1 MASGLWG
8 YLPYVIA
15 IWVFLW
21 GAYGV
26 ATSRNLVHVVMCV
39 ALCQT
44 STYLVLLAVG
54 YREGG
59 TAPVLVDARPGQPMV
74 DPVVQALCLTEVVV
88 EATVMALM
96 LALVVQAHR
105 RRGSLDPAQLASMK
119 G

>member
-1 MASGLWG
+1 MGSLLWG
-8 YLPYVIA
+8 YLPYCA
-15 IWVFLW
+15 AAWVFLW

-26 ATSRNLVHVVMCV
+26 ATSRNLVHLVMCV

-54 YREGG
+54 YRKGG
-59 TAPVLVDARPGQPMV
+59 TAPVLVDAPPGAPVV
-74 DPVVQALCLTEVVV
+74 DPVVQALCLTDIVV

-96 LALVVQAHR
+96 LALAVQAHR
-105 RRGSLDPAQLASMK
+105 RRGTLDPAQLCAMK

>member
-44 STYLVLLAVG
+44 ST
-54 YREGG
+54 
-59 TAPVLVDARPGQPMV
+59 
-74 DPVVQALCLTEVVV
+74 
-88 EATVMALM
+88 
-96 LALVVQAHR
+96 
-105 RRGSLDPAQLASMK
+105 
-119 G
+119 